1 MSIYWTARDGKKIRP
16 EDMTFEHRQATIK
29 MMMRNAKAEASKLAD
44 ESWSHTGDTDLTLEA
59 TEFDYLANND
69 SYLFA
74 ELIKHRPVI
83 RRMAELNG
91 LIKGEQKIG
100 LPSLFVI
107 DELKMSD
114 PSDSVMA

>member
-1 MSIYWTARDGKKIRP
+1 MTLVWTQRDGNKIRP

-29 MMMRNAKAEASKLAD
+29 MVLRNAKAEASKLTH

-59 TEFDYLANND
+59 TEFDYLTNND

-91 LIKGEQKIG
+91 LIKGEQK
-100 LPSLFVI
+100 
-107 DELKMSD
+107 
-114 PSDSVMA
+114 

>member
-59 TEFDYLANND
+59 MEFDYLTNND

-91 LIKGEQKIG
+91 LIKGEQK
-100 LPSLFVI
+100 
-107 DELKMSD
+107 
-114 PSDSVMA
+114 